1 LLIPSSLFYDEHTV
15 LLSVLLSA
23 EPLASL
29 RPAHRMLVMPTLYL
43 VATPIGN
50 LEDITL
56 RALRILKEVKLIAA
70 EDTRTSR
77 VLLQHFQIN
86 TPLISYHEHNKLIR
100 LDTIFQT
107 LETGDVALIS
117 DAGTPAISD
126 PGYELVREAIARG
139 YSVVPIPGANA
150 IACALIA
157 SGLPTDGYVYLGFL
171 PKKQSARRA
180 LLESVRTE
188 RRTLVCYESPHR
200 LADTLG
206 LIAAVMGAD
215 RPVCVAREMTK
226 RFEEFYRATASEAQQ
241 HFSQENPKGEITLVI
256 GGAPALGQ
264 WDRLRVIDELER
276 LLAAGESLSNAAK
289 AVAAASGWK
298 KSAVYELG
306 LQDD

>member
-1 LLIPSSLFYDEHTV
+1 
-15 LLSVLLSA
+15 
-23 EPLASL
+23 
-29 RPAHRMLVMPTLYL
+29 
-43 VATPIGN
+43 
-50 LEDITL
+50 
-56 RALRILKEVKLIAA
+56 
-70 EDTRTSR
+70 
-77 VLLQHFQIN
+77 
-86 TPLISYHEHNKLIR
+86 
-100 LDTIFQT
+100 
-107 LETGDVALIS
+107 
-117 DAGTPAISD
+117 
-126 PGYELVREAIARG
+126 
-139 YSVVPIPGANA
+139 
-150 IACALIA
+150 
-157 SGLPTDGYVYLGFL
+157 
-171 PKKQSARRA
+171 
-180 LLESVRTE
+180 
-188 RRTLVCYESPHR
+188 
-200 LADTLG
+200 LG